1 MSISALLRL
10 STSYPTS
17 SPEMT
22 RATRSLIK
30 SPIAVGGFSD
40 APIFVFGGD
49 RLRFVAYWFGNAYG
63 DCGSASAFLPQ

>member
-1 MSISALLRL
+1 
-10 STSYPTS
+10 
-17 SPEMT
+17 MT